1 LKSSEEKWLAE
12 VSWSGENVFL
22 GSDTSGHTVVYDSND
37 GVMKGIGP
45 MRALLTALGACTGM
59 DIVAILKKRKQKL
72 TSLRVLLSGERP
84 EYGLPKPWTSI
95 HIKYVLS
102 GDKLSKRFVEEA
114 IKESTEKFCSVGAS
128 LSPTAK
134 ITHSYE
140 IRSSQS

>member
-1 LKSSEEKWLAE
+1 MR
-12 VSWSGENVFL
+12 
-22 GSDTSGHTVVYDSND
+22 
-37 GVMKGIGP
+37 GV
-45 MRALLTALGACTGM
+45 LTALGACTGM
-59 DIVAILKKRKQKL
+59 DIVAILKKRKQRL
-72 TSLRVLLSGERP
+72 MSLKVLLSGERP

-102 GDKLSKRFVEEA
+102 GKKLDKRFVEEA

-140 IRSSQS
+140 IVR

>member
-1 LKSSEEKWLAE
+1 LSKENWLAE

-45 MRALLTALGACTGM
+45 MRAVLTALGACTGM
-59 DIVAILKKRKQKL
+59 DIVAILKKRKQAL
-72 TSLRVLLSGERP
+72 TSLRILLSGERP
-84 EYGLPKPWTSI
+84 EYGLPRPWVSI
-95 HIKYVLS
+95 HVKYVLS
-102 GDKLSKRFVEEA
+102 GKKLDKRFVEEA

-140 IRSSQS
+140 IIANR